1 MISQK
6 SLEKFKKL
14 YKERF
19 KEELS
24 DDEALRKA
32 TRLLNLYRT
41 VYGSSLCDS
50 TENSQSNKM
59 TINPNEN
66 YYEPET

>member
-1 MISQK
+1 MISRK

-32 TRLLNLYRT
+32 TKLLNLYRA
-41 VYGSSLCDS
+41 VYSLSLCNS
-50 TENSQSNKM
+50 TGNKQSNKM
-59 TINPNEN
+59 TINPDEN

>member
-1 MISQK
+1 VIFVFMISQK
-6 SLEKFKKL
+6 SLKKFKKL

-24 DDEALRKA
+24 NDEALRKA

-41 VYGSSLCDS
+41 VYHSLAFYPS
-50 TENSQSNKM
+50 KKQ
-59 TINPNEN
+59 INEN
-66 YYEPET
+66 ESK

>member
-1 MISQK
+1 VIFVFMISQK

-32 TRLLNLYRT
+32 TRLLNLYRA
-41 VYGSSLCDS
+41 VYHSLAFYPS
-50 TENSQSNKM
+50 KKQ
-59 TINPNEN
+59 INEN
-66 YYEPET
+66 ESK